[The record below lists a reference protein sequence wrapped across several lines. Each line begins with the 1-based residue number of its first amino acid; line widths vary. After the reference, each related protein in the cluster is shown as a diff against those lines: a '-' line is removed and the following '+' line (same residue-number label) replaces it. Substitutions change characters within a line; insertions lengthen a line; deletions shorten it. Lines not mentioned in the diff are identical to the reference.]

1 MKKLSVFF
9 VFLFVCLSFSVPA
22 SATPIETIIIDSG
35 TGLEWVA
42 DANYSKTSGYD
53 SDGLMT
59 WAKAMAWADGL
70 VYGGYNDWRLP
81 TSDYCNGYDCKKS
94 EYGHLFYDVFSL
106 TAGQSILDGNV
117 WQAIGFENFQP
128 YCYWTSTLEPGGG
141 WSYLFAFQYGYQGS
155 MPVGEYYYAMA
166 VRNDPPIL
174 TPEPASLLLIGTGL
188 IGLIALGRRSR

>member
-1 MKKLSVFF
+1 MKKILSVLI
-9 VFLFVCLSFSVPA
+9 VCVCLFSFSSSA
-22 SATPIETIIIDSG
+22 GATPIETIIIDSS
-35 TGLEWVA
+35 TGLEWVT
-42 DANYSKTSGYD
+42 DANMN
-53 SDGLMT
+53 GLMT
-59 WAKAMAWADGL
+59 WAEAMAWADGL
-70 VYGGYNDWRLP
+70 VYGDYNDWRLP
-81 TSDYCNGYDCKKS
+81 KSDPYCWGFDCITS
-94 EYGHLFYDVFSL
+94 EMGHLFYDVFGL

-166 VRNDPPIL
+166 VRDDPPIL

>member
-81 TSDYCNGYDCKKS
+81 TSDYCNGYESRTIKTEERKITLNVPQLRNTDRPSRWSFLKQIGS
-94 EYGHLFYDVFSL
+94 EK
-106 TAGQSILDGNV
+106 
-117 WQAIGFENFQP
+117 
-128 YCYWTSTLEPGGG
+128 
-141 WSYLFAFQYGYQGS
+141 
-155 MPVGEYYYAMA
+155 
-166 VRNDPPIL
+166 
-174 TPEPASLLLIGTGL
+174 
-188 IGLIALGRRSR
+188 